1 MRNRALGNYLRSHR
15 RKSGLTQRQ
24 LGQLLGYQNEVQ
36 ISRHERSEAV
46 PLLVSALS
54 YQVIFRVSI
63 SALFPGVYEEVRE
76 LIEERLGQ
84 LEMSLHSRTVRGREA
99 EAIAQTL
106 VWMMERRERGPETTD
121 EG

>member
-1 MRNRALGNYLRSHR
+1 MKNRALGNYLRSHR

-46 PLLVSALS
+46 PLLVSAFG

-63 SALFPGVYEEVRE
+63 PALFPGVYEDVRE

-84 LEMSLHSRTVRGREA
+84 LEMSLQRRNVRGREA

-106 VWMMERRERGPETTD
+106 MWMMERRERDAETTD
-121 EG
+121 ED

>member
-1 MRNRALGNYLRSHR
+1 MKNRALGNYLRSHR

-46 PLLVSALS
+46 PLLVSAFG

-63 SALFPGVYEEVRE
+63 PALFPGVYEDVRE

-99 EAIAQTL
+99 EALAQTL
-106 VWMMERRERGPETTD
+106 MWMMQRREL
-121 EG
+121 